1 MLQFGGTVVRLSSFA
16 VRIRLPV
23 ASGENKVLDETV
35 LMIRLSTVP
44 LIRKYRYL
52 LDAFQVLSR
61 VGLTHLTVPEYVC
74 TIPKVP

>member
-23 ASGENKVLDETV
+23 ASGGNKVLDETV
-35 LMIRLSTVP
+35 LMIRLSTIP

-61 VGLTHLTVPEYVC
+61 GWTHTSDGTRVC
-74 TIPKVP
+74 MYNT